1 MSAFN
6 KVCSRLNV
14 KPKQFAILLVIST
27 LALGV
32 LGLKMFVLKPK
43 SASAAG
49 TKTTAKKGPDKSP
62 AKPGDAKG
70 AAAET
75 TTAFPAIEDLPVVP
89 VVFENRPMRD
99 PFVPFFVYHDPGADE
114 GSMDGFPMTDEEGG
128 VLVAPRTSSATSAPK
143 GTAGRGRGS
152 RASKA
157 VVVEPEE
164 PLGPQGV
171 VLKAVIEGKVA
182 VLNSMTVERGD
193 IIEDSQGQK
202 FTVLAVEEN
211 RVTLSDGRRTWP
223 IGYAASKQSGK
234 SGARK

>member
-49 TKTTAKKGPDKSP
+49 TKTAAKKGPDKSP
-62 AKPGDAKG
+62 AKPGDTKG
-70 AAAET
+70 AAADA
-75 TTAFPAIEDLPVVP
+75 TTAFPALEDLPIVP

-99 PFVPFFVYHDPGADE
+99 PFVPFFVYHDPSAEED
-114 GSMDGFPMTDEEGG
+114 SMNELPLTDEEGG
-128 VLVAPRTSSATSAPK
+128 VLVAPRTSQAASAPK
-143 GTAGRGRGS
+143 GTSGRGRGS
-152 RASKA
+152 KA
-157 VVVEPEE
+157 AKSVAVAPEE

-171 VLKAVIEGKVA
+171 VLKAIVEGKVA
-182 VLNSMTVERGD
+182 VLNGMTVERGD
-193 IIEDSQGQK
+193 IIEDTEGQK

-223 IGYAASKQSGK
+223 IGYAANSLAGK
-234 SGARK
+234 PGARK

>member
-70 AAAET
+70 AAGDA
-75 TTAFPAIEDLPVVP
+75 TTAFPAPEELPVVP

-99 PFVPFFVYHDPGADE
+99 PFVPFFVYHDPSEDE
-114 GSMDGFPMTDEEGG
+114 SSMDGLPMTDEEGG
-128 VLVAPRTSSATSAPK
+128 VLVAPRTSSAKGAPK
-143 GTAGRGRGS
+143 GTAGRGRG
-152 RASKA
+152 AKA
-157 VVVEPEE
+157 TKAAVVEPEE

-171 VLKAVIEGKVA
+171 VLKAIIEGKVA
-182 VLNSMTVERGD
+182 VLNGMTVERGD
-193 IIEDSQGQK
+193 IFEDTDGQK

-223 IGYAASKQSGK
+223 ISYAANSPAGK